1 MKSIIFKFFS
11 LFSVIRLY
19 NILAI
24 AIAQYLTSIFILGD
38 KENILDVI
46 LDPYLF
52 AIILCS
58 SIAIS
63 SGYIINNFYDYE
75 KDIINRPIRSSIDK
89 TIRKR
94 TKLTLYFSL
103 NLLCICLSFLIS
115 IRAVIFFS
123 AYILALWFYSHKLKK
138 IVIIGN
144 ICSAILTITPFFA
157 IFLYYKFELDL
168 LLKLIFFPEFFTGKI
183 MNENFIFFFAL
194 FLFFIILAK
203 DIIKDL
209 ENLKGDFTL
218 NYKTIAVVYGEK
230 IAKVVISI
238 IILISYIIVINLML
252 NFDIGLIFYYY
263 YLCLFILAYALFIL
277 WKYRTK
283 RDYLIIHNIM
293 RVLIILGIFSI
304 VLI

>member
-1 MKSIIFKFFS
+1 LKSIIFKFFS
-11 LFSVIRLY
+11 LFSVVRLY

-24 AIAQYLTSIFILGD
+24 VTAQYLTSIFILGS

-58 SIAIS
+58 SIAIA

-94 TKLTLYFSL
+94 TKLNLYFSL
-103 NLLCICLSFLIS
+103 NLLCICLSLLIS
-115 IRAVIFFS
+115 IRAVFFFL

-138 IVIIGN
+138 MLFIGN
-144 ICSAILTITPFFA
+144 IFSALLTIAPFFA
-157 IFLYYKFELDL
+157 IFLYYKNFEL
-168 LLKLIFFPEFFTGKI
+168 II
-183 MNENFIFFFAL
+183 IIYAL

-230 IAKVVISI
+230 FAKVVISI
-238 IILISYIIVINLML
+238 IILISYLNVINLVL
-252 NFDIGLIFYYY
+252 NFDIGLMFYYY
-263 YLCLFILAYALFIL
+263 YLCLFILAYVLIIL
-277 WKYRTK
+277 WRSRTK
-283 RDYLIIHNIM
+283 KDYLIIHNIM
-293 RVLIILGIFSI
+293 RALIILGIFSI

>member
-24 AIAQYLTSIFILGD
+24 AIAQYLTSIFILGHKD
-38 KENILDVI
+38 NILDVI

-58 SIAIS
+58 SIAIA

-103 NLLCICLSFLIS
+103 NSLCICLSLLIS
-115 IRAVIFFS
+115 IRAAIFFLV
-123 AYILALWFYSHKLKK
+123 YILTLWFYSHKIKK
-138 IVIIGN
+138 ILIVGN

-168 LLKLIFFPEFFTGKI
+168 LLKLIFFPEFFTPLGTSF
-183 MNENFIFFFAL
+183 FIFCFAL

-252 NFDIGLIFYYY
+252 NFDVGLMFYYY
-263 YLCLFILAYALFIL
+263 YLCLFILAYTLFIL
-277 WKYRTK
+277 WKSRTK

>member
-1 MKSIIFKFFS
+1 LKSIIFKFFS
-11 LFSVIRLY
+11 LFSVVRLY

-24 AIAQYLTSIFILGD
+24 VTAQYLTSIFILGN

-52 AIILCS
+52 AIISCS
-58 SIAIS
+58 SIAIA

-94 TKLTLYFSL
+94 TKLNLYFSL
-103 NLLCICLSFLIS
+103 NLLCICLSLLIS
-115 IRAVIFFS
+115 IRAVFFFL

-138 IVIIGN
+138 MLFIGN
-144 ICSAILTITPFFA
+144 IFSALLTIAPFFA
-157 IFLYYKFELDL
+157 IFLYYKNFEL
-168 LLKLIFFPEFFTGKI
+168 II
-183 MNENFIFFFAL
+183 IVYAL

-230 IAKVVISI
+230 FTKVVISI
-238 IILISYIIVINLML
+238 IVLISYLNAINLVL
-252 NFDIGLIFYYY
+252 NFDIGLMFYYY
-263 YLCLFILAYALFIL
+263 YLCLFILAYVLIIL
-277 WKYRTK
+277 WRSRTK
-283 RDYLIIHNIM
+283 KDYLIIHNIM
-293 RVLIILGIFSI
+293 RALIILGIFSI

>member
-24 AIAQYLTSIFILGD
+24 AIAQYLTSIFILGHKD
-38 KENILDVI
+38 NILDVI

-89 TIRKR
+89 SIRKR
-94 TKLTLYFSL
+94 TKLSLYFALNFLCLFLSL
-103 NLLCICLSFLIS
+103 LIS
-115 IRAVIFFS
+115 IRAASFFLVYIF
-123 AYILALWFYSHKLKK
+123 ALWFYSHKLKK

-157 IFLYYKFELDL
+157 IFLYYKNFELI
-168 LLKLIFFPEFFTGKI
+168 IFI
-183 MNENFIFFFAL
+183 YAL

-218 NYKTIAVVYGEK
+218 NYQTIAVVHGEK
-230 IAKVVISI
+230 FSKVSISI
-238 IILISYIIVINLML
+238 IILISYINVINLIL
-252 NFDIGLIFYYY
+252 NFDIGLMFYYY
-263 YLCLFILAYALFIL
+263 YLCLFILAYILFIL
-277 WKYRTK
+277 WKSRTK
-283 RDYLIIHNIM
+283 KEYLIIHNIM
-293 RVLIILGIFSI
+293 RALIILGIISI